1 MGGEWGGAALIAGEH
16 AGRRAAPLLEDAA
29 GLVVLLTVSR
39 IESAVYDKCLDEIR
53 RLIFVGDGVGS
64 SLPRD
69 MTIWPTGSSCR

>member
-1 MGGEWGGAALIAGEH
+1 M
-16 AGRRAAPLLEDAA
+16 
-29 GLVVLLTVSR
+29 VLLTVSR

>member
-1 MGGEWGGAALIAGEH
+1 MALRVLQGVAVGGEWGGAG
-16 AGRRAAPLLEDAA
+16 PLLEDAA

-39 IESAVYDKCLDEIR
+39 IESAVYDRCLDEIR